1 MARSRLEARKRR
13 KVSIRKKLKGTPE
26 RPRLTVFRSNRHI
39 YVQVVD
45 DENNKVLASASTEGG
60 KNREGQEGLKKV
72 EQAKKVGSSI
82 AQRCLGKGIAKVVF
96 DRNGYKYHGRVM
108 ALAKAA
114 RESGLEF

>member
-13 KVSIRKKLKGTPE
+13 KVSIRKKIKGSPE

-45 DENNKVLASASTEGG
+45 DENNKVLAAASSEGKG
-60 KNREGQEGLKKV
+60 NRDGLDGLKKV
-72 EQAKKVGSSI
+72 GQAQKVGNSI
-82 AQRCLGKGIAKVVF
+82 AQRCLSKGIAKVVF
-96 DRNGYKYHGRVM
+96 DRNGYQYHGRVM

-114 RESGLEF
+114 REAGLEF